1 MAPTLPQA
9 PSPVLKEPCNFAPEA
24 DKFAGNFTANRFR
37 TRRSLGGA
45 EMFQFEGYTLD
56 VARHSL
62 RAADR
67 EVALRRKSFELL
79 RYLVENPDRLV
90 TKEELL
96 KAIWP
101 NVVVAD
107 EALTRCVS
115 DVRQAIGDSE
125 QAIIATVP
133 RCGYRFTAPVVRV
146 AANAAAV
153 APSPL
158 VEAGRGGGSGG
169 GGNVVPLAT
178 PTPDP
183 SLQGGGEQARVGAS
197 LDRPAVAVLPFAN
210 LSGDP
215 QQDYFSDGI
224 AEDITTEL
232 SRFSE
237 LLVIARNSTFQ
248 YKGKAVDIRQA
259 AQELGARYVVEGS
272 VRRSG
277 DRIRIAAQLI
287 DAVAGAHRWGERY
300 DRELRDA
307 FAVQDE
313 VARTIVSILV
323 GHVKRAEIERALL
336 KPPAVWEAYEYY
348 LRGAEAF
355 FLLMSRGTKA
365 SLHEARRLLEQSLA
379 IDPDYARAA
388 ATLSETLFYSYIE
401 PIDGD
406 YLNPAALDRVLE
418 LAETAVRLDARL
430 PQARAQ
436 LGHVLIFK
444 RQLRRPCT
452 RPDLWAWPITCS
464 NATARRCVGS
474 ANVHCACRMSSCP
487 IFGSHPPM
495 PSWDDLRRPGKRQ
508 RRCCGSTP
516 GSQLKD
522 TNVFSSSKTPRM
534 SSIELTGCARR
545 GCRRVE
551 HCPPYAPSPR
561 LSVSLPGSTGNPLN
575 RYELAAGA
583 HL

>member
-1 MAPTLPQA
+1 MLAPTLPQA

-365 SLHEARRLLEQSLA
+365 SLHEARRLLE
-379 IDPDYARAA
+379 
-388 ATLSETLFYSYIE
+388 
-401 PIDGD
+401 
-406 YLNPAALDRVLE
+406 
-418 LAETAVRLDARL
+418 
-430 PQARAQ
+430 
-436 LGHVLIFK
+436 
-444 RQLRRPCT
+444 
-452 RPDLWAWPITCS
+452 
-464 NATARRCVGS
+464 
-474 ANVHCACRMSSCP
+474 
-487 IFGSHPPM
+487 
-495 PSWDDLRRPGKRQ
+495 
-508 RRCCGSTP
+508 
-516 GSQLKD
+516 
-522 TNVFSSSKTPRM
+522 
-534 SSIELTGCARR
+534 
-545 GCRRVE
+545 
-551 HCPPYAPSPR
+551 
-561 LSVSLPGSTGNPLN
+561 
-575 RYELAAGA
+575 
-583 HL
+583 